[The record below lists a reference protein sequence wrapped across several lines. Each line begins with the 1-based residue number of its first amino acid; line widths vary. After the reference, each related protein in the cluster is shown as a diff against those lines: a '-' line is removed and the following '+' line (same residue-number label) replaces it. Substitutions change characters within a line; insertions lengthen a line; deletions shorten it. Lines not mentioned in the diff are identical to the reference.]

1 MIKNR
6 PLVKMKSPLHLGDLP
21 EVDLP
26 TRFLFFYNGPPGL
39 ENQDLYT
46 NIGIALAVAFTGD
59 MPWIYK
65 KIGNVQ
71 KQIYIIYIFI

>member
-1 MIKNR
+1 
-6 PLVKMKSPLHLGDLP
+6 MKSPLHLGDLP

-59 MPWIYK
+59 MPLK
-65 KIGNVQ
+65 FNNFLKIVIRYSRQ
-71 KQIYIIYIFI
+71 QYFTHPISKALQ

>member
-1 MIKNR
+1 
-6 PLVKMKSPLHLGDLP
+6 MKSPLHLGDLP

-59 MPWIYK
+59 MPF
-65 KIGNVQ
+65 KIQQFLKNSNKIQ
-71 KQIYIIYIFI
+71 SATIFYTPY